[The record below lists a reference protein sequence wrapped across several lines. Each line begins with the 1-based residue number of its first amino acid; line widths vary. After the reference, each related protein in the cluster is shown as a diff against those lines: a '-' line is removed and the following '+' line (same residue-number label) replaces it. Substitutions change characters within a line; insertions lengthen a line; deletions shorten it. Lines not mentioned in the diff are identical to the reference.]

1 MYRSRTLTV
10 MALLVGL
17 VLVAAAPAAEPS
29 ADKPFKLGMIGLDTS
44 HVVAFTK
51 IINGAKPPSRLA
63 KFRVVAAFK
72 GGSPD
77 IPTSADRVDKFT
89 KTLKEQYQVEI
100 CPSIEALCKKVDGI
114 LLESVDGRPH
124 LRQAKPVIEAGLPMF
139 IDKPMAG
146 SLADVIEIFRL
157 CQKAGVPVWSSS
169 SLRYWPPVMKVK
181 DQIQSKKVKR
191 ATSWGPLNLEPH
203 HPDLFW
209 YGVHGCE
216 ILFSVMGPGCVS
228 VIREEGTDKV
238 TGTWADGR
246 IGVFDPTLK
255 KKKGRNYGVIVET
268 ADGTFESGK
277 GGGYYEYLLEKV
289 AIFFETGKPPVP
301 AKETINLFAFMEGAD
316 ESKRQGYTEVKISD
330 VVAKAKKKAA
340 GN

>member
-1 MYRSRTLTV
+1 MNLSRTSTV
-10 MALLVGL
+10 IA
-17 VLVAAAPAAEPS
+17 VLACLILAGVAPAAEPS
-29 ADKPFKLGMIGLDTS
+29 FDKPFKLGMIGLDTS

-51 IINGAKPPSRLA
+51 IINSAKPPSRLA

-89 KTLKEQYQVEI
+89 NTLKKDYGLEI
-100 CPSIEALCKKVDGI
+100 CPTIEALCKKVDGI

-124 LRQAKPVIEAGLPMF
+124 LRQARPVIKAGLPMF

-157 CQKAGVPVWSSS
+157 CEKAGVPCWSSS
-169 SLRYWPPVMKVK
+169 SLRYWPPVIKVK
-181 DQIQSKKVKR
+181 EQLKGKQIKR
-191 ATSWGPLNLEPH
+191 ATSWGPLNFEPH
-203 HPDLFW
+203 HPDYFW

-228 VIREEGTDKV
+228 VIREEGTNKV
-238 TGTWADGR
+238 TGTWSDGR

-255 KKKGRNYGVIVET
+255 AKKKRNYGVIVET
-268 ADGTFESGK
+268 ADGKTLESGK
-277 GGGYYEYLLEKV
+277 SGGYYEALMEQI

-301 AKETINLFAFMEGAD
+301 AKETINMFAFMEAAD
-316 ESKRQGYTEVKISD
+316 ESKRQGFKEVKISD
-330 VVAKAKKKAA
+330 VMAKAKQKVGK
-340 GN
+340 